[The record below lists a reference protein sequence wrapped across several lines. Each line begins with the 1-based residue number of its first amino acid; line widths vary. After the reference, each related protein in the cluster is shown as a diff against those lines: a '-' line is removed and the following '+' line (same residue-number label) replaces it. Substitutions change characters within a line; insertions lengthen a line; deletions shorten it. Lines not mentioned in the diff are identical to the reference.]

1 MKAGTLKIFTLTV
14 SAAAF
19 FAPPAG
25 AASDEPDSAIVL
37 EGGREG
43 TAFKR
48 MTIEGEDRFRI
59 DFERP
64 LLRFA
69 LDPASAPGLDWD
81 NTWEVLAEGALDLRA
96 PLVALSSSQSSPY
109 LPRPWL
115 ENYRRG
121 DIIRFRPALTDVE
134 RWQLTIADSRNGEVR
149 VFKGKGDPPDMIGW
163 DGLSGDGTPMP
174 PGYTYSYVVEAWD
187 RAGNRRNF
195 VGKGFEL
202 PSYRIEK
209 DQGLY
214 FLFPGTALGSRRTSR
229 GSTPKN
235 PSGVLLEA
243 ASRMNQLDHPGWKIS
258 ITVTARTY
266 DQANGMAEAVSL
278 ELGSLLLGDPA
289 RIQHIA
295 DVRAD
300 APETGT
306 VTVSLEPSG

>member
-1 MKAGTLKIFTLTV
+1 MKAGILRILIFTVLAATF
-14 SAAAF
+14 AAA
-19 FAPPAG
+19 PAV
-25 AASDEPDSAIVL
+25 AAGDEPDSAIVL

-48 MTIEGEDRFRI
+48 MTIEGEDRFRV

-64 LLRFA
+64 SLRIE

-81 NTWEVLAEGALDLRA
+81 NTWDVLADGALDLHA

-115 ENYRRG
+115 EEYRRG
-121 DIIRFRPALTDVE
+121 DIVRFRPSLTDVD

-149 VFKGKGDPPDMIGW
+149 VFDGKGDPPDMIAW
-163 DGLSGDGTPMP
+163 DGLSQDGTPMP

-209 DQGLY
+209 DSGIH
-214 FLFPGTALGSRRTSR
+214 FLFPGNLLSVRSTSR
-229 GSTPKN
+229 GRIPAA
-235 PSGVLLEA
+235 PAPVLLEA
-243 ASRMNQLDHPGWKIS
+243 ASRMNQYDHPGWKVS

-266 DQANGMAEAVSL
+266 DQANGMAEAISL
-278 ELGSLLLGDPA
+278 QLASLLLGNPA